1 MARPAYSLVAHGQKI
16 KGLSLGIE
24 PRERVWHAICYSD
37 RQSSCRFLE
46 RFRMAS
52 KKQVTRIRIDVI
64 DSTDALMREVFADS
78 YSSSLGR
85 YRSPFAFRG
94 MCGDWDLSTSLQ
106 RLRHPLD
113 TLRRIERVM
122 FRNFRKYAYHEAA
135 SMKSEWEWLS
145 LAQHHG
151 LPTRLLDWTYS
162 PFVAMHF
169 ATNELDKMDK
179 DGVIWMVNFVEARQ
193 FLPRALA
200 QPLDDQ
206 AAYGFNVEMLQERF
220 PQISSVEEQKGNL
233 AAFVVFFEPP
243 SLDPRIINQFGLF
256 SFLNRP
262 DILLNEWLEEA
273 CARSPGLARKLIVP
287 SRLKW
292 ELRDKLDQMNMTE
305 RVLMPGLDGL
315 SAWLK
320 RWYSP
325 KSSHPVAA
333 PKAPKRATRKGKPP
347 SSRLTTKRS

>member
-1 MARPAYSLVAHGQKI
+1 
-16 KGLSLGIE
+16 
-24 PRERVWHAICYSD
+24 
-37 RQSSCRFLE
+37 
-46 RFRMAS
+46 
-52 KKQVTRIRIDVI
+52 
-64 DSTDALMREVFADS
+64 MREVFANS
-78 YSSSLGR
+78 YSQGLGR
-85 YRSPFAFRG
+85 YRSSFAFRG
-94 MCGDWDLSTSLQ
+94 MCGDWDLSSSLQ
-106 RLRHPLD
+106 RLQHPLD
-113 TLRRIERVM
+113 TLRRIEQVM

-135 SMKSEWEWLS
+135 SIQSEWEWLS

-179 DGVIWMVNFVEARQ
+179 DGVIWMVDFVMARD
-193 FLPRALA
+193 FLPPALRM
-200 QPLDDQ
+200 PLD
-206 AAYGFNVEMLQERF
+206 ARSAYSFDVDMLQENF
-220 PQISSVEEQKGNL
+220 PKIASVEKHKGNL
-233 AAFVVFFEPP
+233 DAFAIFFEPP

-262 DILLNEWLEEA
+262 DILLNEWLERA
-273 CARSPGLARKLIVP
+273 CSHRPGLARKLIIP
-287 SRLKW
+287 ANLKW

-333 PKAPKRATRKGKPP
+333 PVPPKHAARKGKPR
-347 SSRLTTKRS
+347 SSRPKRANRAA

>member
-1 MARPAYSLVAHGQKI
+1 MAGAATTSKAVSRAAGKSGKRRSIDLALVGEHTQGANK
-16 KGLSLGIE
+16 KTNVRIE
-24 PRERVWHAICYSD
+24 VMR
-37 RQSSCRFLE
+37 SCE
-46 RFRMAS
+46 
-52 KKQVTRIRIDVI
+52 D
-64 DSTDALMREVFADS
+64 LMREVFADS
-78 YSSSLGR
+78 FSRNLQR
-85 YRSPFAFRG
+85 FRSPFAFRG
-94 MCGDWDLSTSLQ
+94 MCGDWDLSSSLQ
-106 RLRHPLD
+106 RLKHPLQN
-113 TLRRIERVM
+113 LRKIEHVM
-122 FRNFRKYAYHEAA
+122 LRNFRKYAYHEAEPNA
-135 SMKSEWEWLS
+135 SEWKWLS

-179 DGVIWMVNFVEARQ
+179 DGVIWMVDFVAARQ
-193 FLPRALA
+193 FLPPVLSK
-200 QPLDDQ
+200 PLKDS
-206 AAYGFNVEMLQERF
+206 AAYSFNVEMLEENF
-220 PQISSVEEQKGNL
+220 PRIASVEEQKGGL

-243 SLDPRIINQFGLF
+243 SLDPRIVNQFGLF

-262 DILLNEWLEEA
+262 DIVFNDWLEQA
-273 CARSPGLARKLIVP
+273 CSRHEGLARKLIIP
-287 SRLKW
+287 ASIKW

-333 PKAPKRATRKGKPP
+333 VPPPKTAARKAKPRPSRGKE
-347 SSRLTTKRS
+347 